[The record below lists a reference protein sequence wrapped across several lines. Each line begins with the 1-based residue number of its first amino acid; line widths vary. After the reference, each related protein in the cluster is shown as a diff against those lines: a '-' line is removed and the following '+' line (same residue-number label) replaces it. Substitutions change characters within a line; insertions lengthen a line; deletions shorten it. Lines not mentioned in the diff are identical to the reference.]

1 MITLKKYNY
10 FTGTPGDVS
19 NSVSKIV
26 RFLEIDGFNP
36 ILFCRN
42 TSTIK
47 HQMPNNFEFKNLEH
61 FRELVSD
68 PGNLFR
74 CNLIVLDLWGFNLI
88 EIDKF
93 KSICDD
99 LNIKLI
105 ILAKEFNYKTS
116 DDVGDYHVVTKYNTN
131 ITPTSLSFPI
141 KSETIITERINN
153 WTSTLDDL
161 KKSYIRDKKIDSLFD
176 DENE

>member
-10 FTGTPGDVS
+10 FTGTPNDVS

-26 RFLEIDGFNP
+26 RFLELEEWNS
-36 ILFCRN
+36 ILFCREN
-42 TSTIK
+42 STIK

-61 FRELVSD
+61 FRELVSN

-74 CNLIVLDLWGFNLI
+74 CNLIILDLWGFNLI
-88 EIDKF
+88 EIDRF
-93 KSICDD
+93 KSIVENLD
-99 LNIKLI
+99 IKII
-105 ILAKEFNYKTS
+105 ILAKEFNYKTG
-116 DDVGDYHVVTKYNTN
+116 DDVGDYHVITKYNNN

-141 KSETIITERINN
+141 KSETIITERISN

-161 KKSYIRDKKIDSLFD
+161 KKSYIRDKKIDKLFEDD
-176 DENE
+176 DE

>member
-116 DDVGDYHVVTKYNTN
+116 DDVSDYHVITKYNHGTQ
-131 ITPTSLSFPI
+131 ISLPI
-141 KSETIITERINN
+141 KSETTITERISN

-161 KKSYIRDKKIDSLFD
+161 KKSYIRDKKIDILFEDD
-176 DENE
+176 DE

>member
-10 FTGTPGDVS
+10 FTGTPNDVS

-47 HQMPNNFEFKNLEH
+47 HQIPNNFEFKNLEH

-74 CNLIVLDLWGFNLI
+74 CNLIVLDLWGFNLM

-116 DDVGDYHVVTKYNTN
+116 DDVGDYHVVTKYNS
-131 ITPTSLSFPI
+131 ITPTSLSLPI
-141 KSETIITERINN
+141 KSETIITERISN

-161 KKSYIRDKKIDSLFD
+161 KKSYIRDKKIDILFG

>member
-47 HQMPNNFEFKNLEH
+47 HQIPNNFEFKNLEH

-74 CNLIVLDLWGFNLI
+74 CNLIVLDLWGFNLM

-116 DDVGDYHVVTKYNTN
+116 DDVGDYHVVTKYNS
-131 ITPTSLSFPI
+131 ITPTSLSLPI
-141 KSETIITERINN
+141 KSETIITERISN

-161 KKSYIRDKKIDSLFD
+161 KKSYIRDKKIDILFG

>member
-10 FTGTPGDVS
+10 FTGTPNDVS

-26 RFLEIDGFNP
+26 RFLELEEWNS
-36 ILFCRN
+36 ILFCREN
-42 TSTIK
+42 STIK

-88 EIDKF
+88 EIDRF
-93 KSICDD
+93 KSIVENLD
-99 LNIKLI
+99 IKII
-105 ILAKEFNYKTS
+105 ILAKEFNIKLVMMCVIIMS
-116 DDVGDYHVVTKYNTN
+116 LLN
-131 ITPTSLSFPI
+131 I
-141 KSETIITERINN
+141 III
-153 WTSTLDDL
+153 
-161 KKSYIRDKKIDSLFD
+161 
-176 DENE
+176 

>member
-10 FTGTPGDVS
+10 FTGTPNDVS

-26 RFLEIDGFNP
+26 RFLEVDGFNP
-36 ILFCRN
+36 ILFCRS

-47 HQMPNNFEFKNLEH
+47 HQIPNNFEFKNLEH
-61 FRELVSD
+61 FKELVSE

-93 KSICDD
+93 KSVVEELDV
-99 LNIKLI
+99 KLI

-116 DDVGDYHVVTKYNTN
+116 DDVGDYHVVTKYNSN
-131 ITPTSLSFPI
+131 VTPTSLSIPI
-141 KSETIITERINN
+141 RSETIITERISN

-161 KKSYIRDKKIDSLFD
+161 KKSYIRDKKIDKLFEDD
-176 DENE
+176 DE

>member
-10 FTGTPGDVS
+10 FTGTPNDVS
-19 NSVSKIV
+19 NAVSKIV
-26 RFLEIDGFNP
+26 RFLEVDGFNP
-36 ILFCRN
+36 ILFCRDN
-42 TSTIK
+42 SNIK

-61 FRELVSD
+61 FKELVSE

-93 KSICDD
+93 KSIVEELDV
-99 LNIKLI
+99 KLI

-116 DDVGDYHVVTKYNTN
+116 DDVGDYHVVTKYNSNVTQA
-131 ITPTSLSFPI
+131 LLLPI
-141 KSETIITERINN
+141 RSETIITERISN

-161 KKSYIRDKKIDSLFD
+161 KKSYIRDKKIDKLFED
-176 DENE
+176 DDV

>member
-68 PGNLFR
+68 TGNLFR

-116 DDVGDYHVVTKYNTN
+116 DDVGDYHVVTKYNTS
-131 ITPTSLSFPI
+131 IIPTSLSFPI

>member
-10 FTGTPGDVS
+10 FTGTTNDVS

-26 RFLEIDGFNP
+26 KFLEVDGFNP
-36 ILFCRN
+36 ILFCRDN
-42 TSTIK
+42 STIK
-47 HQMPNNFEFKNLEH
+47 HQLSNNFEFKNLEH
-61 FRELVSD
+61 FKELVSE

-93 KSICDD
+93 KSIVEGFDV
-99 LNIKLI
+99 KLI
-105 ILAKEFNYKTS
+105 ILAKEFNYKSS
-116 DDVGDYHVVTKYNTN
+116 DDVGDYHVVTKYNSN
-131 ITPTSLSFPI
+131 VTPTSLSIPI
-141 KSETIITERINN
+141 RSETIITERISN

-161 KKSYIRDKKIDSLFD
+161 KKSYIRDKKIDKLFEDD
-176 DENE
+176 DE

>member
-36 ILFCRN
+36 ILFCREN
-42 TSTIK
+42 SNIK
-47 HQMPNNFEFKNLEH
+47 HQMPNNFIFKNLEH

-105 ILAKEFNYKTS
+105 ILAKEFNYKQ
-116 DDVGDYHVVTKYNTN
+116 VMM
-131 ITPTSLSFPI
+131 
-141 KSETIITERINN
+141 
-153 WTSTLDDL
+153 
-161 KKSYIRDKKIDSLFD
+161 
-176 DENE
+176 

>member
-10 FTGTPGDVS
+10 FTGSPNDVS
-19 NSVSKIV
+19 NSVSKITK
-26 RFLEIDGFNP
+26 FLELDGWNS
-36 ILFCRN
+36 ILFCREN
-42 TSTIK
+42 STIK
-47 HQMPNNFEFKNLEH
+47 HQMPNNFIFKNLEH

-74 CNLIVLDLWGFNLI
+74 CNLIVLDLWGFNLM

-116 DDVGDYHVVTKYNTN
+116 DDVGDYHVITKYNN
-131 ITPTSLSFPI
+131 SITPTSLSFPI
-141 KSETIITERINN
+141 KSETIITERISN

-161 KKSYIRDKKIDSLFD
+161 KKSYIRDKKIDILFEDD
-176 DENE
+176 DE

>member
-10 FTGTPGDVS
+10 FTGTPNDVS

-26 RFLEIDGFNP
+26 RFLELEEWNS
-36 ILFCRN
+36 ILFCREN
-42 TSTIK
+42 STIK
-47 HQMPNNFEFKNLEH
+47 HQMPNNFIFKNIEN
-61 FRELVSD
+61 FRELISD
-68 PGNLFR
+68 PGNIFR

-93 KSICDD
+93 KSIVENLD
-99 LNIKLI
+99 IKII
-105 ILAKEFNYKTS
+105 ILAKEFNYKTG
-116 DDVGDYHVVTKYNTN
+116 DDVGDYHVITKYNNN

-141 KSETIITERINN
+141 KSETIITERISN

-161 KKSYIRDKKIDSLFD
+161 KKSYIRDKKIDKLFEDD
-176 DENE
+176 DE

>member
-10 FTGTPGDVS
+10 FTGTPNDVS

-26 RFLEIDGFNP
+26 RFLEIDGWNS
-36 ILFCRN
+36 ILFCREN
-42 TSTIK
+42 STIK

-61 FRELVSD
+61 FRELVNE

-93 KSICDD
+93 KSVVDD
-99 LNIKLI
+99 LDIKII
-105 ILAKEFNYKTS
+105 ILAKEFNYKTG
-116 DDVGDYHVVTKYNTN
+116 DDVGDYHVITKYNSNVTQA
-131 ITPTSLSFPI
+131 LLLPI
-141 KSETIITERINN
+141 KSETTITERINN

-161 KKSYIRDKKIDSLFD
+161 KKSYIRDKKIDKLFEDD
-176 DENE
+176 DE

>member
-10 FTGTPGDVS
+10 FTGTPNDVS

-26 RFLEIDGFNP
+26 RFLELEEWNS
-36 ILFCRN
+36 ILFCREN
-42 TSTIK
+42 STIK

-61 FRELVSD
+61 FRELVID

-93 KSICDD
+93 KSIVENLD
-99 LNIKLI
+99 IKII
-105 ILAKEFNYKTS
+105 ILAKEFNYKTG
-116 DDVGDYHVVTKYNTN
+116 DDVGDYHVITKYNN

-141 KSETIITERINN
+141 KSETIITERISN

-161 KKSYIRDKKIDSLFD
+161 KKSYIRDKKIDKLFEDD
-176 DENE
+176 DE

>member
-10 FTGTPGDVS
+10 FTGTPNDVS
-19 NSVSKIV
+19 NSVSKITK
-26 RFLEIDGFNP
+26 FLELDGWNS
-36 ILFCRN
+36 ILFCREN
-42 TSTIK
+42 SNIK
-47 HQMPNNFEFKNLEH
+47 HQMPNNFIFKNLEH
-61 FRELVSD
+61 FRELVSE

-93 KSICDD
+93 KCICDD

-116 DDVGDYHVVTKYNTN
+116 DDVSDYHVITKYNHGAQ
-131 ITPTSLSFPI
+131 ISLPI
-141 KSETIITERINN
+141 KSETIITERISN

-161 KKSYIRDKKIDSLFD
+161 NKSYIRDKKIDILFEDD
-176 DENE
+176 DE

>member
-10 FTGTPGDVS
+10 FTGTPNDVS

-26 RFLEIDGFNP
+26 RFLELEEWNS
-36 ILFCRN
+36 ILFCREN
-42 TSTIK
+42 STIK
-47 HQMPNNFEFKNLEH
+47 HQMPNNFIFKNIEN
-61 FRELVSD
+61 FRELISD
-68 PGNLFR
+68 PGNIFR

-93 KSICDD
+93 KSIVENLD
-99 LNIKLI
+99 IKII
-105 ILAKEFNYKTS
+105 ILAKEFNYKTG
-116 DDVGDYHVVTKYNTN
+116 DDVGDYHVITKYNN

-141 KSETIITERINN
+141 KSETIITERISN

-161 KKSYIRDKKIDSLFD
+161 KKSYIRDKKIDKLFEDD
-176 DENE
+176 DE